1 MELSREASRLE
12 DLKRKMMNR
21 QTKNLHTGASQS
33 LSSLSRGGEVAVSA
47 ACEGAESFRGRIRT
61 AALIAATIL
70 LINVSPTAFAEEGVV
85 TDLIVPAV
93 TDEAPSPGARVRQF
107 NKDYIG
113 SKVYHTLYLPT
124 DWKPDQKYPVIVE
137 YAGNKWRT
145 SLGTVEGSSLGYG
158 VTGGKGVIWICMP
171 YVNQQEMRNQET
183 WWGDVDATVAYCK
196 HTVKRICNE
205 YGGDSDN
212 VFIAG
217 FSRGAIACN
226 FIGLHDDEI
235 ASLWRG
241 FICHS
246 HYDGVRKWGY
256 ANSDRPA
263 AAERLARLGN
273 RPQFISQENSTEAT
287 QTYLKEAYPAGNFT
301 FAPLIGVPH
310 TDTWVLQNRPE
321 RTALREWFS
330 QSQVDRKFAA
340 AAEVINAGVGGDRSS
355 ALLGRLE
362 KDVLARRPTTVVVMV
377 GTNDR
382 LNSGGFVDA
391 KTYRKNVETLVDRV
405 QQGGSKVLLVTPP
418 SCIPELLFTR
428 HDPRKF
434 GDQSPS
440 ERMTEVCSILLDIS
454 KKRSVPVVD
463 FHEHLLREK
472 IADNQKESVI
482 RNVANSGVK
491 DGVHL
496 TPHGY
501 ELLAQLIAKKIKA
514 AELPASKV
522 VCLGDS
528 LTKGSAKANYPAY
541 LSAILNRT
549 NAD

>member
-1 MELSREASRLE
+1 MHR
-12 DLKRKMMNR
+12 
-21 QTKNLHTGASQS
+21 
-33 LSSLSRGGEVAVSA
+33 
-47 ACEGAESFRGRIRT
+47 FRTLLPAI
-61 AALIAATIL
+61 IL
-70 LINVSPTAFAEEGVV
+70 LISIPLTGRTDDDVI

-107 NKDYIG
+107 NQDYEG

-124 DWKPDQKYPVIVE
+124 DWKPDRKYPVIVE

-158 VTGGKGVIWICMP
+158 VTGGKGVIWVCMP

-183 WWGDVDATVAYCK
+183 WWGDVDATVTYCK

-256 ANSDRPA
+256 ANSDRAA

-301 FAPLIGVPH
+301 FAPLKGVPH
-310 TDTWVLQNRPE
+310 TDTWVLENRPE
-321 RTALREWFS
+321 RKALREWFS
-330 QSQVDRKFAA
+330 QSQVDQNVTVT
-340 AAEVINAGVGGDRSS
+340 AEVINAGVGGNRSS
-355 ALLGRLE
+355 ALLGRLG

-382 LNSGGFVDA
+382 LNSGGFVDV
-391 KTYRKNVETLVDRV
+391 KNYQKNVETLVDRIRR
-405 QQGGSKVLLVTPP
+405 GGAKVLLVTPP
-418 SCIPELLFTR
+418 PCIPELLFTR

-434 GDQSPS
+434 DDQSPH
-440 ERMTEVCSILLDIS
+440 ERMAEVRSILLDIS
-454 KKRSVPVVD
+454 KERSVPLVD
-463 FHEHLLREK
+463 FHGHLLREK

-496 TPHGY
+496 TPRGY
-501 ELLAQLIAKKIKA
+501 ELLAQLIARKIDA
-514 AELPASKV
+514 VGLPTSKV
-522 VCLGDS
+522 VCFGDS

-541 LSAILNRT
+541 LDAILNRKR
-549 NAD
+549 AP

>member
-1 MELSREASRLE
+1 
-12 DLKRKMMNR
+12 MNR
-21 QTKNLHTGASQS
+21 RAKNLHTVASPS
-33 LSSLSRGGEVAVSA
+33 TSPLPCEGEVTVSA
-47 ACEGAESFRGRIRT
+47 AGEGATSCRGRIRT
-61 AALIAATIL
+61 ASLVAAISL
-70 LINVSPTAFAEEGVV
+70 LINASPTAFAEEGVV

-93 TDEAPSPGARVRQF
+93 TDVAPSPGARVRQF
-107 NKDYIG
+107 NKDYVG

-124 DWKPDQKYPVIVE
+124 DWKSDRKYPVIVE

-287 QTYLKEAYPAGNFT
+287 QAYLKEAYPVGNFT

-310 TDTWVLQNRPE
+310 TDTWVLEDRPE
-321 RTALREWFS
+321 RKALREWFS
-330 QSQVDRKFAA
+330 QSQIDRKVAV
-340 AAEVINAGVGGDRSS
+340 AAEVINAGVGGNRSS
-355 ALLGRLE
+355 ALLNRME
-362 KDVLARRPTTVVVMV
+362 KDVLARRPTTVVLMV

-391 KTYRKNVETLVDRV
+391 KGYRKNVETLVDRI
-405 QQGGSKVLLVTPP
+405 QQGGAKVLLVTPP
-418 SCIPELLFTR
+418 PCIPELLFTR
-428 HDPRKF
+428 HDPQKF
-434 GDQSPS
+434 ADQTPS
-440 ERMTEVCSILLDIS
+440 ERMAEVREILLDIS
-454 KKRSVPVVD
+454 KQQSVPLVD
-463 FHEHLLREK
+463 FHEHLLQEK
-472 IADNQKESVI
+472 IADKQVTSVI

-496 TPHGY
+496 TPRGY
-501 ELLAQLIAKKIKA
+501 ELLAQLIVKKIKA
-514 AELPASKV
+514 AELPPSKV
-522 VCLGDS
+522 VCFGDS
-528 LTKGSAKANYPAY
+528 LTKGSVKANYPMY
-541 LSAILNRT
+541 LNVILNRKD
-549 NAD
+549 AD

>member
-1 MELSREASRLE
+1 
-12 DLKRKMMNR
+12 MNKFR
-21 QTKNLHTGASQS
+21 TLLLAIM
-33 LSSLSRGGEVAVSA
+33 LVISSWLPVHAD
-47 ACEGAESFRGRIRT
+47 
-61 AALIAATIL
+61 
-70 LINVSPTAFAEEGVV
+70 EGVA
-85 TDLIVPAV
+85 TDLTVPAV
-93 TDEAPSPGARVRQF
+93 TDAAPSPGTRVRQF

-124 DWKPDQKYPVIVE
+124 DWAADRKYPVIVE

-205 YGGDSDN
+205 YGGDTDN

-246 HYDGVRKWGY
+246 HYDGVRQWGY

-263 AAERLARLGN
+263 AAKRLARLGN
-273 RPQFISQENSTEAT
+273 RPQFISQENSTETT
-287 QTYLKEAYPAGNFT
+287 QTYLKEAFPTGNFT
-301 FAPLIGVPH
+301 FIPLKGVPH
-310 TDTWVLQNRPE
+310 TDTWVLEDRPD
-321 RTALREWFS
+321 RAALRKWFNHS
-330 QSQVDRKFAA
+330 LAVRETTLSNS
-340 AAEVINAGVGGDRSS
+340 VINAGIGGNRSS
-355 ALLGRLE
+355 ALLGRLG
-362 KDVLARRPTTVVVMV
+362 KDVLTRRPTVVVLMV

-391 KTYRKNVETLVDRV
+391 NSYRENVDALVDRIR
-405 QQGGSKVLLVTPP
+405 QSGAKVLLVTPP
-418 SCIPELLFTR
+418 PCIPELLFTR

-434 GDQSPS
+434 ADQSPA
-440 ERMTEVCSILLDIS
+440 ERMAEVRLILLDVS
-454 KKRSVPVVD
+454 KKQDVPLLD
-463 FHEHLLREK
+463 FHEHLVQKK
-472 IADNQKESVI
+472 IADDQKSSVI

-496 TPHGY
+496 TPRGY
-501 ELLAQLIAKKIKA
+501 QLLAQLIAEKIKA
-514 AELPASKV
+514 AELPTSKV
-522 VCLGDS
+522 VCFGDS
-528 LTKGSAKANYPAY
+528 LTKGSAKANYPTD
-541 LSAILNRT
+541 LDAILNRKH
-549 NAD
+549 AD